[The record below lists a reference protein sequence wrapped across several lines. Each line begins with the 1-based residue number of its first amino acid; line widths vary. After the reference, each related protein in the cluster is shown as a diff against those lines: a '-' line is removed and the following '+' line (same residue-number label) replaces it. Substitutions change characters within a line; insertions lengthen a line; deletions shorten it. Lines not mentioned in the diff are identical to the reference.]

1 MDALIEALAAYNKP
15 LYAIGYAT
23 ALSIVVKAGVHIYNT
38 WKGIVEKAFHPPPSG
53 PVPSGKARPKPT
65 DAPEVANS
73 ATSPKPPAGL
83 AAGTDAGNGAS
94 LEETGIPIVAELG
107 FNAET
112 DSLLLRNFVPQDP
125 ARMEEVRAFAK
136 RGVYMKMHGTAI
148 PLNMSL
154 GNHPA
159 DGRS

>member
-1 MDALIEALAAYNKP
+1 MDALTEALSAYNKP
-15 LYAIGYAT
+15 LHAIGYAT

-38 WKGIVEKAFHPPPSG
+38 CKGIVEKAYHSPPSG
-53 PVPSGKARPKPT
+53 PVPSGKARPYRRPRGGQQRHLT
-65 DAPEVANS
+65 EA
-73 ATSPKPPAGL
+73 PAGL

-107 FNAET
+107 FNAGT

-125 ARMEEVRAFAK
+125 ARMEELRAFAK
-136 RGVYMKMHGTAI
+136 KGVYMKMHGTAI
-148 PLNMSL
+148 PPNMSL